1 MLQAGLFESP
11 AHELEAAVSDG
22 SLPRG
27 LAFLP
32 DFISAAEERDLVASL
47 DDPSRSTWSHELS
60 RRVQHFGY
68 RYNYKLR
75 ALSAADKIAEAPE
88 AIRALGHRLVDLG
101 YFASAPDQV
110 IVNEYE
116 PGQGIS
122 PHVDRETCF
131 GSAVASLSLTSD
143 VVMEFRS
150 PANEYGAILLP
161 ARSLIVLRDEARYS
175 WKHSISARKRDT
187 IQHCE
192 FPRSR
197 RLSLTF
203 RTVLVADEDVGR

>member
-11 AHELEAAVSDG
+11 AHEFEGAVLSG
-22 SLPRG
+22 ALPRG
-27 LAFLP
+27 LVFLP
-32 DFISAAEERDLVASL
+32 NFISAAEERDLVASL
-47 DDPSRSTWSHELS
+47 DDPSRSTWSQELS

-75 ALSAADKIAEAPE
+75 ALSAADKIAEPPE
-88 AIRALGHRLVDLG
+88 AIRTLGNRLVDLG

-131 GSAVASLSLTSD
+131 GSAVASLSLASD
-143 VVMEFRS
+143 IVMEFRS
-150 PANEYGAILLP
+150 PTDECSAILLP

-175 WKHSISARKRDT
+175 WKHSIAARKRDS
-187 IQHCE
+187 IQSCE
-192 FPRSR
+192 FARSR

-203 RTVLVADEDVGR
+203 RTVLVADQA